1 MQKLVTPIS
10 IQIIKVKVKSGYPVK
25 SATITEINKKTFLS
39 ICIFITHPLGPPLLK
54 IEGDNHPAQIPILL
68 VREEVRG

>member
-1 MQKLVTPIS
+1 MILEDWVSVYRLKKCYPVIQLSQQPLQKLIR
-10 IQIIKVKVKSGYPVK
+10 KR
-25 SATITEINKKTFLS
+25 FLS